1 MKRWIALV
9 LALVLLTL
17 CCSCAADTVDVM
29 QYGKSHITANMYR
42 YWLSSYKGTFLYT
55 YSDMT
60 DSDAF
65 WDSVLYDDV
74 TAEEYLNEAVLDNVK
89 RTLVCME
96 LFREKG
102 LRLPAS
108 AEDEIDAYIDDLI
121 QENSEGESALEGGE
135 NAKLDPWDNEYK
147 LEIKGKKVIVI
158 SAGPDGE
165 FGNDDDIRS
174 DKIKRQKKSND

>member
-1 MKRWIALV
+1 MDKTKKIAEAAKR
-9 LALVLLTL
+9 
-17 CCSCAADTVDVM
+17 
-29 QYGKSHITANMYR
+29 G
-42 YWLSSYKGTFLYT
+42 F
-55 YSDMT
+55 
-60 DSDAF
+60 
-65 WDSVLYDDV
+65 
-74 TAEEYLNEAVLDNVK
+74 
-89 RTLVCME
+89 TLVE
-96 LFREKG
+96 LLVVVAILGILATVATKNIVGNIEKA
-102 LRLPAS
+102 RLTNCQMS
-108 AEDEIDAYIDDLI
+108 VQNIKDACVTYNMNNGRMPKSIDDLI